1 VNPRDLPVLSSIIEA
16 GAQDPVFDGLLV
28 VGPLVIAVVAVLGR
42 ALLTEGIATVYIVVF
57 VGYVLSRA
65 TE

>member
-1 VNPRDLPVLSSIIEA
+1 MNPRDLPVLSSIIEA
-16 GAQDPVFDGLLV
+16 GAQDSVFDGLLV

-42 ALLTEGIATVYIVVF
+42 SLLTEGIAALYVVVF